1 MNSNQT
7 LDANTEKRFNVKAK
21 RIKNFFISPYPLE
34 FRTNIT
40 LFLVFQTFCRIFA
53 ANLRQLI

>member
-21 RIKNFFISPYPLE
+21 KNQKLLYFPISTRI
-34 FRTNIT
+34 
-40 LFLVFQTFCRIFA
+40 
-53 ANLRQLI
+53 